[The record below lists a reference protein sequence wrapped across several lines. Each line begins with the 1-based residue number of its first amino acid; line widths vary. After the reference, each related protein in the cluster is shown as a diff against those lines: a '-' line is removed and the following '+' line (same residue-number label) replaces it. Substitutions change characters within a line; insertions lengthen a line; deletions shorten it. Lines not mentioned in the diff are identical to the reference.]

1 MHTASSASARRTKNA
16 PSHWCEGYEDKDY
29 FLCDALSFVV
39 MDPLPIAG
47 TITRGSITGRSQ
59 DELLLKPRGWMQALG
74 SSRPY
79 RRGAVTSPDHRR
91 LFNQQ
96 KEQWERETANVSSV
110 TRIILNEAYQRIIGM
125 GPTALPMIFSALK
138 AEGGLWFSC
147 LEIYNGFRSGDGAR
161 TRRHGSNASVMA

>member
-1 MHTASSASARRTKNA
+1 MEIKQTCALHAVPRQRLWKKPERR
-16 PSHWCEGYEDKDY
+16 PSDW
-29 FLCDALSFVV
+29 
-39 MDPLPIAG
+39 
-47 TITRGSITGRSQ
+47 TIQ

-147 LEIYNGFRSGDGAR
+147 LEIYNGFRSGAGAR